1 MSLRK
6 VVIAGGIGVLLL
18 LTVGGAVAALGL
30 SFSNVQAVSFGE
42 ATSTQS
48 DLAVTNVDTEGPGIN
63 VDRLALTVDNAG
75 GDSITATVE
84 VWLLSGDTEVTT
96 GTLTETFETGET
108 EVDVELDDRVR
119 ESGYETID
127 IRITEN

>member
-1 MSLRK
+1 MALRK

-18 LTVGGAVAALGL
+18 LTVGGAAAALGL

-42 ATSTQS
+42 TTNTQS

-75 GDSITATVE
+75 EDSITATVE